1 MALRNLP
8 TTKLPKRPRL
18 VDFALWV
25 TAAEPALGL
34 KNGEFMEA
42 YTANRNQAARTAV
55 EMSPIG
61 VLLMELIDCCPS
73 GHWHGTTKELL
84 KVFYDITTDEHVRQ
98 GLPKQP
104 NKLSEELKLLVPGL
118 RRLGIEIIFH
128 PLRKGQKIITIDRG
142 DSDAKGSNNQAKP
155 ENHPGEP
162 SPKTP
167 QSQ

>member
-8 TTKLPKRPRL
+8 TTKLPKHPRL

-42 YTANRNQAARTAV
+42 YTANRNQADRTAV

-61 VLLMELIDCCPS
+61 VLLMELIDGCPS

-84 KVFYDITTDEHVRQ
+84 KVFMT
-98 GLPKQP
+98 
-104 NKLSEELKLLVPGL
+104 
-118 RRLGIEIIFH
+118 
-128 PLRKGQKIITIDRG
+128 
-142 DSDAKGSNNQAKP
+142 
-155 ENHPGEP
+155 
-162 SPKTP
+162 
-167 QSQ
+167 